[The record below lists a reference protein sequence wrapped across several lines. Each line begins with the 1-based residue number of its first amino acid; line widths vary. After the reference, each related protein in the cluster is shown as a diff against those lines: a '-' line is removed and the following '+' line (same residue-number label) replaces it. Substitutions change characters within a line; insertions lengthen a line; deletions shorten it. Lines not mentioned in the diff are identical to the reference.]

1 MEGAT
6 DIIYNTLR
14 ATGLTWDEG
23 PDIGGP
29 VGPYVQSQR
38 MGMFKQY
45 AEQLV
50 KAGKAYYCFC
60 TEERLNDLHEQQKA
74 NGEMSHY
81 DGHCRDLPQE
91 EINAKLAA
99 GVPYVIRQKIPAE
112 GVTGFDDVVYG
123 HIEVNNS
130 ELDDQILIKTDGM
143 PTYNFANVVDDHL
156 MGITHV
162 IRGSEYLSSTP
173 KYNLLY
179 QAFGWEV
186 PTYIHCP
193 PVMKDAQHKLSK
205 RNGDASY
212 QDLVAKGYL
221 PAAVLNYLLLLGW
234 APEGEQEIF
243 SLDEMIKIWDPARIS
258 KSPAIFDPL
267 KLRAINAAY
276 IRALPA
282 EEFRKLADPFIDQAV
297 HVQID
302 RDLLCA
308 NLQPRCEVLE
318 DIPPQLD
325 FFDAVLPID
334 AEMYRN
340 KKQKTTPESAKEALS
355 ALLPVLE
362 AQTDYD
368 TQKISASY
376 AASIR
381 NTSGTSV
388 TNKVASLQVQLE
400 QKQANA
406 ASLQE
411 KLTEAQE
418 DYQDALETYEAAKE
432 GYEGAGTDNT
442 VNFMTIQNG
451 YLSARSKYQQAKSA
465 LTQAEDALSENESA
479 ITDLQNQLAAAQ
491 AKQKIDKLDTEETY
505 QEAVITGQNAQT
517 TYNAAVEDLKE
528 TLQEAEETKEKREEQ
543 LQAFEDFVGSDGI
556 LYATEDGVI
565 TEVSYEAGDRL
576 TTTGALFSYATSD
589 DMRISVDVTQEDI
602 VDLQVGDAVDIT
614 FTAYPEDS
622 YTGSI
627 LSINTTAT
635 SDYSNTVS
643 YTVEISVEGELE
655 QLYGGMTADV
665 IFVTE
670 EKEDVLYVSRKAI
683 VEENGKTYV
692 YRKTALGGRE
702 LAEVETGI
710 TNGVDIEILSG
721 LEEGDTI
728 YLASKVS
735 SEAEVKS
742 TEETADSGSSSDT
755 AVGSD
760 MELQE
765 FDESLM
771 PEDMQMPSGG
781 AMPQGGPGGSG
792 SDSFGGGMPGGP
804 GGQ

>member
-1 MEGAT
+1 MKLKSPHF
-6 DIIYNTLR
+6 DKLKS
-14 ATGLTWDEG
+14 LTK
-23 PDIGGP
+23 
-29 VGPYVQSQR
+29 
-38 MGMFKQY
+38 KQKK
-45 AEQLV
+45 LIL
-50 KAGKAYYCFC
+50 AGIA
-60 TEERLNDLHEQQKA
+60 
-74 NGEMSHY
+74 
-81 DGHCRDLPQE
+81 
-91 EINAKLAA
+91 
-99 GVPYVIRQKIPAE
+99 
-112 GVTGFDDVVYG
+112 
-123 HIEVNNS
+123 
-130 ELDDQILIKTDGM
+130 
-143 PTYNFANVVDDHL
+143 
-156 MGITHV
+156 
-162 IRGSEYLSSTP
+162 
-173 KYNLLY
+173 
-179 QAFGWEV
+179 
-186 PTYIHCP
+186 
-193 PVMKDAQHKLSK
+193 
-205 RNGDASY
+205 
-212 QDLVAKGYL
+212 
-221 PAAVLNYLLLLGW
+221 LLLLILAACYTVFI
-234 APEGEQEIF
+234 APLLQKEQWIYKEETVERGTLKVGVTESGSLEYNTKSIDYDLTLDVSDDDEDDSDDDDDTVQKYLKIEEIYAASGQRVTEGEE
-243 SLDEMIKIWDPARIS
+243 L
-258 KSPAIFDPL
+258 L
-267 KLRAINAAY
+267 KFTEDSVEAV
-276 IRALPA
+276 RALLQNAVVEAQADYA
-282 EEFRKLADPFIDQAV
+282 E
-297 HVQID
+297 
-302 RDLLCA
+302 
-308 NLQPRCEVLE
+308 
-318 DIPPQLD
+318 
-325 FFDAVLPID
+325 
-334 AEMYRN
+334 AESTY
-340 KKQKTTPESAKEALS
+340 ELS
-355 ALLPVLE
+355 LLE

-400 QKQANA
+400 PKQANA

-589 DMRISVDVTQEDI
+589 DMRISVDVTQEDL

-781 AMPQGGPGGSG
+781 AMPQGGPGGGNSG
-792 SDSFGGGMPGGP
+792 SFGGGMPRGP

>member
-1 MEGAT
+1 MKLKSPHFEK
-6 DIIYNTLR
+6 LKS
-14 ATGLTWDEG
+14 LTK
-23 PDIGGP
+23 
-29 VGPYVQSQR
+29 
-38 MGMFKQY
+38 KQKK
-45 AEQLV
+45 LIL
-50 KAGKAYYCFC
+50 AGIA
-60 TEERLNDLHEQQKA
+60 
-74 NGEMSHY
+74 
-81 DGHCRDLPQE
+81 
-91 EINAKLAA
+91 
-99 GVPYVIRQKIPAE
+99 
-112 GVTGFDDVVYG
+112 
-123 HIEVNNS
+123 
-130 ELDDQILIKTDGM
+130 
-143 PTYNFANVVDDHL
+143 
-156 MGITHV
+156 
-162 IRGSEYLSSTP
+162 
-173 KYNLLY
+173 
-179 QAFGWEV
+179 
-186 PTYIHCP
+186 
-193 PVMKDAQHKLSK
+193 
-205 RNGDASY
+205 
-212 QDLVAKGYL
+212 
-221 PAAVLNYLLLLGW
+221 LLLLILAACYTVFI
-234 APEGEQEIF
+234 APLLQKEQWIYKEETVERGTLKVGVTESGSLEYNTKSIDYDLDLDVSDEDEDDSDDDDDTVQKYLKIEEIYAASGQRVTEGEE
-243 SLDEMIKIWDPARIS
+243 L
-258 KSPAIFDPL
+258 L
-267 KLRAINAAY
+267 KFTEDSVEAV
-276 IRALPA
+276 RALLQNAVVEAQADYA
-282 EEFRKLADPFIDQAV
+282 E
-297 HVQID
+297 
-302 RDLLCA
+302 
-308 NLQPRCEVLE
+308 
-318 DIPPQLD
+318 
-325 FFDAVLPID
+325 
-334 AEMYRN
+334 AESTY
-340 KKQKTTPESAKEALS
+340 ELS
-355 ALLPVLE
+355 LLE

-400 QKQANA
+400 QKQANT

-418 DYQDALETYEAAKE
+418 DYQDALEDYEAAKE

-643 YTVEISVEGELE
+643 YTVEISAEGALE
-655 QLYGGMTADV
+655 KLYGGMTADV

-670 EKEDVLYVSRKAI
+670 EKEDVIYVSRKAI

-692 YRKTALGGRE
+692 YRKTALGGKE

-742 TEETADSGSSSDT
+742 TQVDSGSSADT
-755 AVGSD
+755 TTGSD

-781 AMPQGGPGGSG
+781 AMPQGGPGGGKSG
-792 SDSFGGGMPGGP
+792 SFGGGMPGAP

>member
-1 MEGAT
+1 MKLKSPHF
-6 DIIYNTLR
+6 DKLKS
-14 ATGLTWDEG
+14 LTK
-23 PDIGGP
+23 
-29 VGPYVQSQR
+29 
-38 MGMFKQY
+38 KQKK
-45 AEQLV
+45 LIL
-50 KAGKAYYCFC
+50 AGIA
-60 TEERLNDLHEQQKA
+60 
-74 NGEMSHY
+74 
-81 DGHCRDLPQE
+81 
-91 EINAKLAA
+91 
-99 GVPYVIRQKIPAE
+99 
-112 GVTGFDDVVYG
+112 
-123 HIEVNNS
+123 
-130 ELDDQILIKTDGM
+130 
-143 PTYNFANVVDDHL
+143 
-156 MGITHV
+156 
-162 IRGSEYLSSTP
+162 
-173 KYNLLY
+173 
-179 QAFGWEV
+179 
-186 PTYIHCP
+186 
-193 PVMKDAQHKLSK
+193 
-205 RNGDASY
+205 
-212 QDLVAKGYL
+212 
-221 PAAVLNYLLLLGW
+221 LLLLILAACYTVFI
-234 APEGEQEIF
+234 APLLQKEQWIYKEETVERGTLKVGVTESGSLEYNTKSIDYDLDLDVSDDDEDDSDDDDDTVQKYLKIEEIYAASGQRVMEGEE
-243 SLDEMIKIWDPARIS
+243 L
-258 KSPAIFDPL
+258 L
-267 KLRAINAAY
+267 KFTEDSVEAV
-276 IRALPA
+276 RALLQNAVVEAQSDYA
-282 EEFRKLADPFIDQAV
+282 E
-297 HVQID
+297 
-302 RDLLCA
+302 
-308 NLQPRCEVLE
+308 
-318 DIPPQLD
+318 
-325 FFDAVLPID
+325 
-334 AEMYRN
+334 AESTY
-340 KKQKTTPESAKEALS
+340 ELS
-355 ALLPVLE
+355 LLE

-388 TNKVASLQVQLE
+388 ANNVASLQVQLE
-400 QKQANA
+400 QKQANT

-411 KLTEAQE
+411 KLTQAQE

-451 YLSARSKYQQAKSA
+451 YLSARTKYQQAKSA
-465 LTQAEDALSENESA
+465 LTQAETAVTDNENA
-479 ITDLQNQLAAAQ
+479 ITELTNQLAAAQ

-505 QEAVITGQNAQT
+505 QEAVITGQNAQP
-517 TYNAAVEDLKE
+517 TYNATVEDLKE

-614 FTAYPEDS
+614 FTAYPEDT

-742 TEETADSGSSSDT
+742 TEETADSGSGSDT

-760 MELQE
+760 TE
-765 FDESLM
+765 FEMS
-771 PEDMQMPSGG
+771 EDMQMPGG
-781 AMPQGGPGGSG
+781 GDMPQGGPGGGNSG
-792 SDSFGGGMPGGP
+792 SFGGGMPRGP

>member
-1 MEGAT
+1 MKLKRPHFEK
-6 DIIYNTLR
+6 LKS
-14 ATGLTWDEG
+14 LT
-23 PDIGGP
+23 
-29 VGPYVQSQR
+29 
-38 MGMFKQY
+38 
-45 AEQLV
+45 
-50 KAGKAYYCFC
+50 
-60 TEERLNDLHEQQKA
+60 
-74 NGEMSHY
+74 
-81 DGHCRDLPQE
+81 
-91 EINAKLAA
+91 
-99 GVPYVIRQKIPAE
+99 
-112 GVTGFDDVVYG
+112 
-123 HIEVNNS
+123 
-130 ELDDQILIKTDGM
+130 
-143 PTYNFANVVDDHL
+143 
-156 MGITHV
+156 
-162 IRGSEYLSSTP
+162 
-173 KYNLLY
+173 
-179 QAFGWEV
+179 
-186 PTYIHCP
+186 
-193 PVMKDAQHKLSK
+193 
-205 RNGDASY
+205 
-212 QDLVAKGYL
+212 
-221 PAAVLNYLLLLGW
+221 
-234 APEGEQEIF
+234 
-243 SLDEMIKIWDPARIS
+243 
-258 KSPAIFDPL
+258 
-267 KLRAINAAY
+267 
-276 IRALPA
+276 
-282 EEFRKLADPFIDQAV
+282 
-297 HVQID
+297 
-302 RDLLCA
+302 
-308 NLQPRCEVLE
+308 
-318 DIPPQLD
+318 
-325 FFDAVLPID
+325 
-334 AEMYRN
+334 
-340 KKQKTTPESAKEALS
+340 KKQKKLILAGIALFLLILAASYTVFIAPLLQKEQWIYKEETVERGTLKVGVTESGSLEYNTKSIDYDLTLDVSDDDEDDSDDDDDTVQKYLKIEEIYAASGQRVTEGEELLKFTEDSVEAVR
-355 ALLPVLE
+355 ALLQNAVVEAQADYAEAESTYELSLLE

-781 AMPQGGPGGSG
+781 AMPQGGPGGGNSG
-792 SDSFGGGMPGGP
+792 SFGGGMPRGP

>member
-1 MEGAT
+1 M
-6 DIIYNTLR
+6 
-14 ATGLTWDEG
+14 
-23 PDIGGP
+23 
-29 VGPYVQSQR
+29 
-38 MGMFKQY
+38 
-45 AEQLV
+45 
-50 KAGKAYYCFC
+50 
-60 TEERLNDLHEQQKA
+60 
-74 NGEMSHY
+74 
-81 DGHCRDLPQE
+81 
-91 EINAKLAA
+91 KL
-99 GVPYVIRQKIPAE
+99 
-112 GVTGFDDVVYG
+112 
-123 HIEVNNS
+123 
-130 ELDDQILIKTDGM
+130 
-143 PTYNFANVVDDHL
+143 
-156 MGITHV
+156 
-162 IRGSEYLSSTP
+162 
-173 KYNLLY
+173 
-179 QAFGWEV
+179 
-186 PTYIHCP
+186 
-193 PVMKDAQHKLSK
+193 
-205 RNGDASY
+205 
-212 QDLVAKGYL
+212 
-221 PAAVLNYLLLLGW
+221 
-234 APEGEQEIF
+234 
-243 SLDEMIKIWDPARIS
+243 
-258 KSPAIFDPL
+258 KSPHFDKL
-267 KLRAINAAY
+267 KSLT
-276 IRALPA
+276 
-282 EEFRKLADPFIDQAV
+282 
-297 HVQID
+297 
-302 RDLLCA
+302 
-308 NLQPRCEVLE
+308 
-318 DIPPQLD
+318 
-325 FFDAVLPID
+325 
-334 AEMYRN
+334 
-340 KKQKTTPESAKEALS
+340 KKQKKLILAGIALFLLILAASYTVFIAPLLQKEQWIYKEETVERGTLKVGVTESGSLEYNTKSIDYDLDLDDSDDDDDTVQKYLKIEEIYAASGQRVMEGEELLKFTEDSVEAVR
-355 ALLPVLE
+355 ALLQNAVVEAQADYAEAESTYELSLLE

-368 TQKISASY
+368 TQKISVSY

-388 TNKVASLQVQLE
+388 TNNVASLQVQLE
-400 QKQANA
+400 QKQANT
-406 ASLQE
+406 ASLLE
-411 KLTEAQE
+411 KLTQAQE

-643 YTVEISVEGELE
+643 YTVEISVEGALE
-655 QLYGGMTADV
+655 KLYGGMTADV

-670 EKEDVLYVSRKAI
+670 EKEDILYVSRKAI

-692 YRKTALGGRE
+692 YRKTALGGKE

-742 TEETADSGSSSDT
+742 TQEDSGSSADT
-755 AVGSD
+755 TTGSD

-781 AMPQGGPGGSG
+781 AMPQGGPGVVIPTASAAECRAVPEDNKSG
-792 SDSFGGGMPGGP
+792 GWNKC
-804 GGQ
+804 

>member
-1 MEGAT
+1 M
-6 DIIYNTLR
+6 
-14 ATGLTWDEG
+14 
-23 PDIGGP
+23 
-29 VGPYVQSQR
+29 
-38 MGMFKQY
+38 
-45 AEQLV
+45 
-50 KAGKAYYCFC
+50 
-60 TEERLNDLHEQQKA
+60 
-74 NGEMSHY
+74 
-81 DGHCRDLPQE
+81 
-91 EINAKLAA
+91 KL
-99 GVPYVIRQKIPAE
+99 
-112 GVTGFDDVVYG
+112 
-123 HIEVNNS
+123 
-130 ELDDQILIKTDGM
+130 
-143 PTYNFANVVDDHL
+143 
-156 MGITHV
+156 
-162 IRGSEYLSSTP
+162 
-173 KYNLLY
+173 
-179 QAFGWEV
+179 
-186 PTYIHCP
+186 
-193 PVMKDAQHKLSK
+193 
-205 RNGDASY
+205 
-212 QDLVAKGYL
+212 
-221 PAAVLNYLLLLGW
+221 
-234 APEGEQEIF
+234 
-243 SLDEMIKIWDPARIS
+243 
-258 KSPAIFDPL
+258 KSPHFDKL
-267 KLRAINAAY
+267 KSLT
-276 IRALPA
+276 
-282 EEFRKLADPFIDQAV
+282 
-297 HVQID
+297 
-302 RDLLCA
+302 
-308 NLQPRCEVLE
+308 
-318 DIPPQLD
+318 
-325 FFDAVLPID
+325 
-334 AEMYRN
+334 
-340 KKQKTTPESAKEALS
+340 KKQKKLILAGIALFLLILAASYTVFIAPLLQKEQWIYKEETVERGTLKVGVTESGSLEYNTKSIDYDLNLDVSDDDEDDSDDDDDTVQKYLKIEEIYAASGQRVTEGEELLKFTEDSVEAVR
-355 ALLPVLE
+355 ALLQNAVVEAQADYAEAESTYELSLLE

-643 YTVEISVEGELE
+643 YTVEISVEGALE
-655 QLYGGMTADV
+655 KLYGGMTADV

-670 EKEDVLYVSRKAI
+670 EKEDILYVSRKAI

-692 YRKTALGGRE
+692 YRKTAGNWQR
-702 LAEVETGI
+702 
-710 TNGVDIEILSG
+710 
-721 LEEGDTI
+721 
-728 YLASKVS
+728 
-735 SEAEVKS
+735 
-742 TEETADSGSSSDT
+742 
-755 AVGSD
+755 
-760 MELQE
+760 
-765 FDESLM
+765 
-771 PEDMQMPSGG
+771 
-781 AMPQGGPGGSG
+781 
-792 SDSFGGGMPGGP
+792 
-804 GGQ
+804 

>member
-1 MEGAT
+1 MKLKSPHF
-6 DIIYNTLR
+6 DKLKS
-14 ATGLTWDEG
+14 LTK
-23 PDIGGP
+23 
-29 VGPYVQSQR
+29 
-38 MGMFKQY
+38 KQKK
-45 AEQLV
+45 LIL
-50 KAGKAYYCFC
+50 AGIA
-60 TEERLNDLHEQQKA
+60 
-74 NGEMSHY
+74 
-81 DGHCRDLPQE
+81 
-91 EINAKLAA
+91 
-99 GVPYVIRQKIPAE
+99 
-112 GVTGFDDVVYG
+112 
-123 HIEVNNS
+123 
-130 ELDDQILIKTDGM
+130 
-143 PTYNFANVVDDHL
+143 
-156 MGITHV
+156 
-162 IRGSEYLSSTP
+162 
-173 KYNLLY
+173 
-179 QAFGWEV
+179 
-186 PTYIHCP
+186 
-193 PVMKDAQHKLSK
+193 
-205 RNGDASY
+205 
-212 QDLVAKGYL
+212 
-221 PAAVLNYLLLLGW
+221 LLLLILAACYTVFI
-234 APEGEQEIF
+234 APLLQKEQWIYKEETVERGTLKVGVTESGSLEYNTKSIDYDLTLDVSDDDEDDSDDDDDTVQKYLKIEEIYAASGQRVTEGEE
-243 SLDEMIKIWDPARIS
+243 L
-258 KSPAIFDPL
+258 L
-267 KLRAINAAY
+267 KFTEDSVEAV
-276 IRALPA
+276 RALLQNAVVEAQADYA
-282 EEFRKLADPFIDQAV
+282 E
-297 HVQID
+297 
-302 RDLLCA
+302 
-308 NLQPRCEVLE
+308 
-318 DIPPQLD
+318 
-325 FFDAVLPID
+325 
-334 AEMYRN
+334 AESTY
-340 KKQKTTPESAKEALS
+340 ELS
-355 ALLPVLE
+355 LLE

-655 QLYGGMTADV
+655 QLYGGMTEDV

-781 AMPQGGPGGSG
+781 AMPQGGPGGGNSG
-792 SDSFGGGMPGGP
+792 SFGGGMPRGP

>member
-1 MEGAT
+1 MCPVVMRCRREVRKMEKL
-6 DIIYNTLR
+6 NRPHFEKLKS
-14 ATGLTWDEG
+14 LT
-23 PDIGGP
+23 
-29 VGPYVQSQR
+29 
-38 MGMFKQY
+38 
-45 AEQLV
+45 
-50 KAGKAYYCFC
+50 
-60 TEERLNDLHEQQKA
+60 
-74 NGEMSHY
+74 
-81 DGHCRDLPQE
+81 
-91 EINAKLAA
+91 
-99 GVPYVIRQKIPAE
+99 
-112 GVTGFDDVVYG
+112 
-123 HIEVNNS
+123 
-130 ELDDQILIKTDGM
+130 
-143 PTYNFANVVDDHL
+143 
-156 MGITHV
+156 
-162 IRGSEYLSSTP
+162 
-173 KYNLLY
+173 
-179 QAFGWEV
+179 
-186 PTYIHCP
+186 
-193 PVMKDAQHKLSK
+193 
-205 RNGDASY
+205 
-212 QDLVAKGYL
+212 
-221 PAAVLNYLLLLGW
+221 
-234 APEGEQEIF
+234 
-243 SLDEMIKIWDPARIS
+243 
-258 KSPAIFDPL
+258 
-267 KLRAINAAY
+267 
-276 IRALPA
+276 
-282 EEFRKLADPFIDQAV
+282 
-297 HVQID
+297 
-302 RDLLCA
+302 
-308 NLQPRCEVLE
+308 
-318 DIPPQLD
+318 
-325 FFDAVLPID
+325 
-334 AEMYRN
+334 
-340 KKQKTTPESAKEALS
+340 KKQKKLILAGIGLLILILAACYTVFIAPLLQKEQWIYKEETVERGTLKVGVTESGSLEYNTKSIDYNLDLDVSDDEDDSDDDDETVQKYLKIEEIYAASGQRVTEGEELLKFTEDSVEAVR
-355 ALLPVLE
+355 ALLQNAVVEAQSDYAEAESTYELSLLE

-388 TNKVASLQVQLE
+388 TNNVASLQVQLE
-400 QKQANA
+400 QKQANT

-451 YLSARSKYQQAKSA
+451 YLSARTKYQQAKSA
-465 LTQAEDALSENESA
+465 LTQAENALSENESA
-479 ITDLQNQLAAAQ
+479 ITDLANQLAAAQ
-491 AKQKIDKLDTEETY
+491 AKQKIAKLDTEETY

-517 TYNAAVEDLKE
+517 TYNATVEDLKE
-528 TLQEAEETKEKREEQ
+528 TLQEVEETKEKREEQ

-576 TTTGALFSYATSD
+576 TTTGTLFSYATAD

-635 SDYSNTVS
+635 SEYSNTVS

-683 VEENGKTYV
+683 VEENGKSYV

-702 LAEVETGI
+702 LTEVETGI

-742 TEETADSGSSSDT
+742 TEEASDSGSNANT
-755 AVGSD
+755 TTGSD
-760 MELQE
+760 MEFE
-765 FDESLM
+765 M
-771 PEDMQMPSGG
+771 PEGMQMPSGG
-781 AMPQGGPGGSG
+781 DMPQGGPGGSD

>member
-1 MEGAT
+1 MKLKSPHF
-6 DIIYNTLR
+6 DKLKS
-14 ATGLTWDEG
+14 LTK
-23 PDIGGP
+23 
-29 VGPYVQSQR
+29 
-38 MGMFKQY
+38 KQKK
-45 AEQLV
+45 LIL
-50 KAGKAYYCFC
+50 AGIA
-60 TEERLNDLHEQQKA
+60 
-74 NGEMSHY
+74 
-81 DGHCRDLPQE
+81 
-91 EINAKLAA
+91 
-99 GVPYVIRQKIPAE
+99 
-112 GVTGFDDVVYG
+112 
-123 HIEVNNS
+123 
-130 ELDDQILIKTDGM
+130 
-143 PTYNFANVVDDHL
+143 
-156 MGITHV
+156 
-162 IRGSEYLSSTP
+162 
-173 KYNLLY
+173 
-179 QAFGWEV
+179 
-186 PTYIHCP
+186 
-193 PVMKDAQHKLSK
+193 
-205 RNGDASY
+205 
-212 QDLVAKGYL
+212 
-221 PAAVLNYLLLLGW
+221 LLLLILAACYTVFI
-234 APEGEQEIF
+234 APLLQKEQWIYKEETVERGTLKVGVTESGSLEYNTKSIDYDLTLDVSDDDEDDSDDDDDTVQKYLKIEEIYAASGQRVTEGEE
-243 SLDEMIKIWDPARIS
+243 L
-258 KSPAIFDPL
+258 L
-267 KLRAINAAY
+267 KFTEDSVEAV
-276 IRALPA
+276 RALLQNAVVEAQADYA
-282 EEFRKLADPFIDQAV
+282 E
-297 HVQID
+297 
-302 RDLLCA
+302 
-308 NLQPRCEVLE
+308 
-318 DIPPQLD
+318 
-325 FFDAVLPID
+325 
-334 AEMYRN
+334 AESTY
-340 KKQKTTPESAKEALS
+340 ELS
-355 ALLPVLE
+355 LLE

-792 SDSFGGGMPGGP
+792 SGSFGGGMPGGP

>member
-1 MEGAT
+1 MKLKRPHF
-6 DIIYNTLR
+6 DKLKS
-14 ATGLTWDEG
+14 LT
-23 PDIGGP
+23 
-29 VGPYVQSQR
+29 
-38 MGMFKQY
+38 
-45 AEQLV
+45 
-50 KAGKAYYCFC
+50 
-60 TEERLNDLHEQQKA
+60 
-74 NGEMSHY
+74 
-81 DGHCRDLPQE
+81 
-91 EINAKLAA
+91 
-99 GVPYVIRQKIPAE
+99 
-112 GVTGFDDVVYG
+112 
-123 HIEVNNS
+123 
-130 ELDDQILIKTDGM
+130 
-143 PTYNFANVVDDHL
+143 
-156 MGITHV
+156 
-162 IRGSEYLSSTP
+162 
-173 KYNLLY
+173 
-179 QAFGWEV
+179 
-186 PTYIHCP
+186 
-193 PVMKDAQHKLSK
+193 
-205 RNGDASY
+205 
-212 QDLVAKGYL
+212 
-221 PAAVLNYLLLLGW
+221 
-234 APEGEQEIF
+234 
-243 SLDEMIKIWDPARIS
+243 
-258 KSPAIFDPL
+258 
-267 KLRAINAAY
+267 
-276 IRALPA
+276 
-282 EEFRKLADPFIDQAV
+282 
-297 HVQID
+297 
-302 RDLLCA
+302 
-308 NLQPRCEVLE
+308 
-318 DIPPQLD
+318 
-325 FFDAVLPID
+325 
-334 AEMYRN
+334 
-340 KKQKTTPESAKEALS
+340 KKQKKLILAGIALFLLILAASYTVFIAPLLQKEQWIYKEETVERGTLKVGVTESGSLEYNTKSIDYNLDLDVSDDDEDDSEEDDDDTVQKYLKIEEIYAASGQRVTEGEELLKFTEDSVEAVR
-355 ALLPVLE
+355 ALLQNAVVEAQADYAEAESTYELSLLE

-400 QKQANA
+400 QKQANT

-411 KLTEAQE
+411 KLTETQE
-418 DYQDALETYEAAKE
+418 DYQDALEDYEAAKE

-451 YLSARSKYQQAKSA
+451 YLSARSKY
-465 LTQAEDALSENESA
+465 
-479 ITDLQNQLAAAQ
+479 QLAAAQ

-517 TYNAAVEDLKE
+517 TYNATVEDLKE

-556 LYATEDGVI
+556 IYATEDGVI

-576 TTTGALFSYATSD
+576 TTTGALSSYATSD

-602 VDLQVGDAVDIT
+602 VDLKVGDAVDIT

-622 YTGSI
+622 YTESI

-735 SEAEVKS
+735 SEEEVKS

-760 MELQE
+760 TE
-765 FDESLM
+765 FGMS
-771 PEDMQMPSGG
+771 EDMQMPGG
-781 AMPQGGPGGSG
+781 GDMPQGGPGGGNSG
-792 SDSFGGGMPGGP
+792 NFGGGMPGGP

>member
-1 MEGAT
+1 MKLKSPHF
-6 DIIYNTLR
+6 DKLKS
-14 ATGLTWDEG
+14 LTK
-23 PDIGGP
+23 
-29 VGPYVQSQR
+29 
-38 MGMFKQY
+38 KQKK
-45 AEQLV
+45 LIL
-50 KAGKAYYCFC
+50 AGIA
-60 TEERLNDLHEQQKA
+60 
-74 NGEMSHY
+74 
-81 DGHCRDLPQE
+81 
-91 EINAKLAA
+91 
-99 GVPYVIRQKIPAE
+99 
-112 GVTGFDDVVYG
+112 
-123 HIEVNNS
+123 
-130 ELDDQILIKTDGM
+130 
-143 PTYNFANVVDDHL
+143 
-156 MGITHV
+156 
-162 IRGSEYLSSTP
+162 
-173 KYNLLY
+173 
-179 QAFGWEV
+179 
-186 PTYIHCP
+186 
-193 PVMKDAQHKLSK
+193 
-205 RNGDASY
+205 
-212 QDLVAKGYL
+212 
-221 PAAVLNYLLLLGW
+221 LLLLILAACYTVFI
-234 APEGEQEIF
+234 APLLQKEQWIYKEETVERGTLKVGVTESGSLEYNTKSIDYDLTLDVSDDDEDDSDDDDDTVQKYLKIEEIYAASGQRVTEGEE
-243 SLDEMIKIWDPARIS
+243 L
-258 KSPAIFDPL
+258 L
-267 KLRAINAAY
+267 KFTEDSVEAV
-276 IRALPA
+276 RALLQNAVVEAQADYA
-282 EEFRKLADPFIDQAV
+282 E
-297 HVQID
+297 
-302 RDLLCA
+302 
-308 NLQPRCEVLE
+308 
-318 DIPPQLD
+318 
-325 FFDAVLPID
+325 
-334 AEMYRN
+334 AESTY
-340 KKQKTTPESAKEALS
+340 ELS
-355 ALLPVLE
+355 LLE

-781 AMPQGGPGGSG
+781 AMPQGGPVGSG

>member
-1 MEGAT
+1 MKLKSPHF
-6 DIIYNTLR
+6 DKLKS
-14 ATGLTWDEG
+14 LTK
-23 PDIGGP
+23 
-29 VGPYVQSQR
+29 
-38 MGMFKQY
+38 KQKK
-45 AEQLV
+45 LIL
-50 KAGKAYYCFC
+50 AGIA
-60 TEERLNDLHEQQKA
+60 
-74 NGEMSHY
+74 
-81 DGHCRDLPQE
+81 
-91 EINAKLAA
+91 
-99 GVPYVIRQKIPAE
+99 
-112 GVTGFDDVVYG
+112 
-123 HIEVNNS
+123 
-130 ELDDQILIKTDGM
+130 
-143 PTYNFANVVDDHL
+143 
-156 MGITHV
+156 
-162 IRGSEYLSSTP
+162 
-173 KYNLLY
+173 
-179 QAFGWEV
+179 
-186 PTYIHCP
+186 
-193 PVMKDAQHKLSK
+193 
-205 RNGDASY
+205 
-212 QDLVAKGYL
+212 
-221 PAAVLNYLLLLGW
+221 LLLLILAACYTVFI
-234 APEGEQEIF
+234 APLLQKEQWIYKEETVERGTLKVGVTESGSLEYNTKSIDYDLTLDVSDDDEDDSDDDDDTVQKYLKIEEIYAASGQRVTEGEE
-243 SLDEMIKIWDPARIS
+243 L
-258 KSPAIFDPL
+258 L
-267 KLRAINAAY
+267 KFTEDSVEAV
-276 IRALPA
+276 RALLQNAVVEAQADYA
-282 EEFRKLADPFIDQAV
+282 E
-297 HVQID
+297 
-302 RDLLCA
+302 
-308 NLQPRCEVLE
+308 
-318 DIPPQLD
+318 
-325 FFDAVLPID
+325 
-334 AEMYRN
+334 AESTY
-340 KKQKTTPESAKEALS
+340 ELS
-355 ALLPVLE
+355 LLE

-517 TYNAAVEDLKE
+517 TYNAAVEDLKK

-742 TEETADSGSSSDT
+742 TQEDSGSSADT
-755 AVGSD
+755 TTGSD

-781 AMPQGGPGGSG
+781 AMPQGGPGGSN

>member
-1 MEGAT
+1 MKLKSPLFEK
-6 DIIYNTLR
+6 LKS
-14 ATGLTWDEG
+14 LTK
-23 PDIGGP
+23 
-29 VGPYVQSQR
+29 
-38 MGMFKQY
+38 KQKK
-45 AEQLV
+45 LIL
-50 KAGKAYYCFC
+50 AGIA
-60 TEERLNDLHEQQKA
+60 
-74 NGEMSHY
+74 
-81 DGHCRDLPQE
+81 
-91 EINAKLAA
+91 
-99 GVPYVIRQKIPAE
+99 
-112 GVTGFDDVVYG
+112 
-123 HIEVNNS
+123 
-130 ELDDQILIKTDGM
+130 
-143 PTYNFANVVDDHL
+143 
-156 MGITHV
+156 
-162 IRGSEYLSSTP
+162 
-173 KYNLLY
+173 
-179 QAFGWEV
+179 
-186 PTYIHCP
+186 
-193 PVMKDAQHKLSK
+193 
-205 RNGDASY
+205 
-212 QDLVAKGYL
+212 
-221 PAAVLNYLLLLGW
+221 LLLLILAASYTVFI
-234 APEGEQEIF
+234 APLLQKEQWIYKEETVERGTLKVGVTESGSLEYNTKSIDYDLDLDVSEDDEDSDDDEDTVQKYLKIEEVYAASGQRVTEGQE
-243 SLDEMIKIWDPARIS
+243 L
-258 KSPAIFDPL
+258 L
-267 KLRAINAAY
+267 KFTEDSVEAV
-276 IRALPA
+276 RALLKNAVVEAQADYA
-282 EEFRKLADPFIDQAV
+282 E
-297 HVQID
+297 
-302 RDLLCA
+302 
-308 NLQPRCEVLE
+308 
-318 DIPPQLD
+318 
-325 FFDAVLPID
+325 
-334 AEMYRN
+334 AESTY
-340 KKQKTTPESAKEALS
+340 ELS
-355 ALLPVLE
+355 LLE

-388 TNKVASLQVQLE
+388 TNNVASLQVQLE
-400 QKQANA
+400 QKQANT

-418 DYQDALETYEAAKE
+418 DYQDALEDYEAAKE

-505 QEAVITGQNAQT
+505 QEAVITGQNAET

-643 YTVEISVEGELE
+643 YTVEISMEGELE

-742 TEETADSGSSSDT
+742 TQEDSGSSSDT

-760 MELQE
+760 TELQE

-771 PEDMQMPSGG
+771 SEKMQMPSGG
-781 AMPQGGPGGSG
+781 AMPQGGPGGGKSG
-792 SDSFGGGMPGGP
+792 SFGGGMPGAP

>member
-1 MEGAT
+1 MKKLKRPHF
-6 DIIYNTLR
+6 DKLKS
-14 ATGLTWDEG
+14 LTK
-23 PDIGGP
+23 
-29 VGPYVQSQR
+29 
-38 MGMFKQY
+38 KQKK
-45 AEQLV
+45 LIL
-50 KAGKAYYCFC
+50 AGTA
-60 TEERLNDLHEQQKA
+60 
-74 NGEMSHY
+74 
-81 DGHCRDLPQE
+81 
-91 EINAKLAA
+91 
-99 GVPYVIRQKIPAE
+99 
-112 GVTGFDDVVYG
+112 
-123 HIEVNNS
+123 
-130 ELDDQILIKTDGM
+130 
-143 PTYNFANVVDDHL
+143 
-156 MGITHV
+156 
-162 IRGSEYLSSTP
+162 
-173 KYNLLY
+173 
-179 QAFGWEV
+179 
-186 PTYIHCP
+186 
-193 PVMKDAQHKLSK
+193 
-205 RNGDASY
+205 
-212 QDLVAKGYL
+212 
-221 PAAVLNYLLLLGW
+221 LLLLILAACYTVFI
-234 APEGEQEIF
+234 APLLQKEQWIYKEETVERGTLKVGVTESGFLEYNTKSIDYELDLDVSDDDDDDSDDDDDTVQKYLKIEEIYAASGQRVTEGEK
-243 SLDEMIKIWDPARIS
+243 L
-258 KSPAIFDPL
+258 L
-267 KLRAINAAY
+267 KFTDDSVEAV
-276 IRALPA
+276 RALLQNAVVEAQADYA
-282 EEFRKLADPFIDQAV
+282 E
-297 HVQID
+297 
-302 RDLLCA
+302 
-308 NLQPRCEVLE
+308 
-318 DIPPQLD
+318 
-325 FFDAVLPID
+325 
-334 AEMYRN
+334 AESTY
-340 KKQKTTPESAKEALS
+340 ELS
-355 ALLPVLE
+355 LLE

-388 TNKVASLQVQLE
+388 TNNVASLQVQLE
-400 QKQANA
+400 QKQANT

-517 TYNAAVEDLKE
+517 TYNATVEDLKE

-565 TEVSYEAGDRL
+565 TGVSYEAGDRL
-576 TTTGALFSYATSD
+576 TTTGTLLSYATAD

-602 VDLQVGDAVDIT
+602 VDLKVGDAVDIT

-710 TNGVDIEILSG
+710 TNGVAIEILSG

-735 SEAEVKS
+735 SEEEVKS

-760 MELQE
+760 TE
-765 FDESLM
+765 FGMS
-771 PEDMQMPSGG
+771 EDMQMPGG
-781 AMPQGGPGGSG
+781 GDMPQGGPVGGNFG
-792 SDSFGGGMPGGP
+792 SFGGGMPGGP

>member
-1 MEGAT
+1 M
-6 DIIYNTLR
+6 
-14 ATGLTWDEG
+14 
-23 PDIGGP
+23 
-29 VGPYVQSQR
+29 
-38 MGMFKQY
+38 
-45 AEQLV
+45 
-50 KAGKAYYCFC
+50 
-60 TEERLNDLHEQQKA
+60 
-74 NGEMSHY
+74 
-81 DGHCRDLPQE
+81 
-91 EINAKLAA
+91 KL
-99 GVPYVIRQKIPAE
+99 
-112 GVTGFDDVVYG
+112 
-123 HIEVNNS
+123 
-130 ELDDQILIKTDGM
+130 
-143 PTYNFANVVDDHL
+143 
-156 MGITHV
+156 
-162 IRGSEYLSSTP
+162 
-173 KYNLLY
+173 
-179 QAFGWEV
+179 
-186 PTYIHCP
+186 
-193 PVMKDAQHKLSK
+193 
-205 RNGDASY
+205 
-212 QDLVAKGYL
+212 
-221 PAAVLNYLLLLGW
+221 
-234 APEGEQEIF
+234 
-243 SLDEMIKIWDPARIS
+243 
-258 KSPAIFDPL
+258 KSPHFDKL
-267 KLRAINAAY
+267 KSLT
-276 IRALPA
+276 
-282 EEFRKLADPFIDQAV
+282 
-297 HVQID
+297 
-302 RDLLCA
+302 
-308 NLQPRCEVLE
+308 
-318 DIPPQLD
+318 
-325 FFDAVLPID
+325 
-334 AEMYRN
+334 
-340 KKQKTTPESAKEALS
+340 KKQKKLILAGIALFLLILAASYTVFIAPLLQKEQWIYKEETVERGTLKVGVTESGSLEYNTKSIDYNLDLDVSDDDEDDSDDDDDTVQKYLKIEEIYAASGQRVTEGEELLKFTEDSVEAVR
-355 ALLPVLE
+355 ALLQNAVVEAQADYAEAESTYELSLLE

-400 QKQANA
+400 QKQANT

-411 KLTEAQE
+411 KLTETQE
-418 DYQDALETYEAAKE
+418 DYQDALEDYEAAKE

-479 ITDLQNQLAAAQ
+479 ISDLQNQLAAAQ

-643 YTVEISVEGELE
+643 YTVEISVEGALE
-655 QLYGGMTADV
+655 KLYGGMTADV

-670 EKEDVLYVSRKAI
+670 EKEDILYVSRKAI

-742 TEETADSGSSSDT
+742 TEETADSGSSADT
-755 AVGSD
+755 TTGSD

-781 AMPQGGPGGSG
+781 AMPQGGPGGSN

>member
-1 MEGAT
+1 MKLKRPHFEK
-6 DIIYNTLR
+6 LKS
-14 ATGLTWDEG
+14 LT
-23 PDIGGP
+23 
-29 VGPYVQSQR
+29 
-38 MGMFKQY
+38 
-45 AEQLV
+45 
-50 KAGKAYYCFC
+50 
-60 TEERLNDLHEQQKA
+60 
-74 NGEMSHY
+74 
-81 DGHCRDLPQE
+81 
-91 EINAKLAA
+91 
-99 GVPYVIRQKIPAE
+99 
-112 GVTGFDDVVYG
+112 
-123 HIEVNNS
+123 
-130 ELDDQILIKTDGM
+130 
-143 PTYNFANVVDDHL
+143 
-156 MGITHV
+156 
-162 IRGSEYLSSTP
+162 
-173 KYNLLY
+173 
-179 QAFGWEV
+179 
-186 PTYIHCP
+186 
-193 PVMKDAQHKLSK
+193 
-205 RNGDASY
+205 
-212 QDLVAKGYL
+212 
-221 PAAVLNYLLLLGW
+221 
-234 APEGEQEIF
+234 
-243 SLDEMIKIWDPARIS
+243 
-258 KSPAIFDPL
+258 
-267 KLRAINAAY
+267 
-276 IRALPA
+276 
-282 EEFRKLADPFIDQAV
+282 
-297 HVQID
+297 
-302 RDLLCA
+302 
-308 NLQPRCEVLE
+308 
-318 DIPPQLD
+318 
-325 FFDAVLPID
+325 
-334 AEMYRN
+334 
-340 KKQKTTPESAKEALS
+340 KKQKKLILAGIALFLLILAACYTVFIAPLLQKEQWIYKEETVERGTLKVGVTESGSLEYNTKSIDYDLTLDVSDDDEDDSDDDDDTVQKYLKIEEIYAASGQRVTEGEELLKFTEDSVEAVR
-355 ALLPVLE
+355 ALLQNAVVEAQADYAEAESTYELSLLE

-388 TNKVASLQVQLE
+388 TNNVASLQVQLE
-400 QKQANA
+400 QKQANT

-411 KLTEAQE
+411 KLTQAQE

-451 YLSARSKYQQAKSA
+451 YLSARTKYQQAKAA
-465 LTQAEDALSENESA
+465 LTQAETAVTDNESA
-479 ITDLQNQLAAAQ
+479 ITDLENQLAAAR
-491 AKQKIDKLDTEETY
+491 AKQTIDKLDTEETY

-517 TYNAAVEDLKE
+517 TYNAIVEDLKE

-622 YTGSI
+622 YTGNI

-643 YTVEISVEGELE
+643 YTVEISVEGALE
-655 QLYGGMTADV
+655 KLYGGMTADV

-670 EKEDVLYVSRKAI
+670 EKEDILYVSRKAI

-692 YRKTALGGRE
+692 YQKTALGGKE

-742 TEETADSGSSSDT
+742 TQEDSGSSADT
-755 AVGSD
+755 TTGSD

-781 AMPQGGPGGSG
+781 AMPQGGPGGGNSG
-792 SDSFGGGMPGGP
+792 SFGGGMPRGP

>member
-1 MEGAT
+1 MKLKSPHF
-6 DIIYNTLR
+6 DKLKS
-14 ATGLTWDEG
+14 LTK
-23 PDIGGP
+23 
-29 VGPYVQSQR
+29 
-38 MGMFKQY
+38 KQKK
-45 AEQLV
+45 LIL
-50 KAGKAYYCFC
+50 AGIA
-60 TEERLNDLHEQQKA
+60 
-74 NGEMSHY
+74 
-81 DGHCRDLPQE
+81 
-91 EINAKLAA
+91 
-99 GVPYVIRQKIPAE
+99 
-112 GVTGFDDVVYG
+112 
-123 HIEVNNS
+123 
-130 ELDDQILIKTDGM
+130 
-143 PTYNFANVVDDHL
+143 
-156 MGITHV
+156 
-162 IRGSEYLSSTP
+162 
-173 KYNLLY
+173 
-179 QAFGWEV
+179 
-186 PTYIHCP
+186 
-193 PVMKDAQHKLSK
+193 
-205 RNGDASY
+205 
-212 QDLVAKGYL
+212 
-221 PAAVLNYLLLLGW
+221 LLLLILAACYTVFI
-234 APEGEQEIF
+234 APLLQKEQWIYKEETVERGTLKVGVTESGSLEYNTKSIDYDLTLDVSDDDEDDSDDDDDTVQKYLKIEEIYAASGQRVTEGEE
-243 SLDEMIKIWDPARIS
+243 L
-258 KSPAIFDPL
+258 L
-267 KLRAINAAY
+267 KFTEDSVEAV
-276 IRALPA
+276 RALLQNAVVEAQADYA
-282 EEFRKLADPFIDQAV
+282 E
-297 HVQID
+297 
-302 RDLLCA
+302 
-308 NLQPRCEVLE
+308 
-318 DIPPQLD
+318 
-325 FFDAVLPID
+325 
-334 AEMYRN
+334 AESTY
-340 KKQKTTPESAKEALS
+340 ELS
-355 ALLPVLE
+355 LLE

-400 QKQANA
+400 QKQANT

-411 KLTEAQE
+411 KLTETQE
-418 DYQDALETYEAAKE
+418 DYQDALEDYEAAKE

-517 TYNAAVEDLKE
+517 TYNATVEDLKE

-556 LYATEDGVI
+556 IYATEDGVI

-576 TTTGALFSYATSD
+576 TTTGALSSYATSD

-602 VDLQVGDAVDIT
+602 VDLKVGDAVDIT
-614 FTAYPEDS
+614 FTTYPEDF

-771 PEDMQMPSGG
+771 PEDIQMPSGG
-781 AMPQGGPGGSG
+781 AMPQGGPGGGDSG
-792 SDSFGGGMPGGP
+792 SFGGGMPGGP

>member
-1 MEGAT
+1 MKLKRPHFEK
-6 DIIYNTLR
+6 LKS
-14 ATGLTWDEG
+14 LTK
-23 PDIGGP
+23 
-29 VGPYVQSQR
+29 
-38 MGMFKQY
+38 KQKK
-45 AEQLV
+45 LIL
-50 KAGKAYYCFC
+50 AGIA
-60 TEERLNDLHEQQKA
+60 
-74 NGEMSHY
+74 
-81 DGHCRDLPQE
+81 
-91 EINAKLAA
+91 
-99 GVPYVIRQKIPAE
+99 
-112 GVTGFDDVVYG
+112 
-123 HIEVNNS
+123 
-130 ELDDQILIKTDGM
+130 
-143 PTYNFANVVDDHL
+143 
-156 MGITHV
+156 
-162 IRGSEYLSSTP
+162 
-173 KYNLLY
+173 
-179 QAFGWEV
+179 
-186 PTYIHCP
+186 
-193 PVMKDAQHKLSK
+193 
-205 RNGDASY
+205 
-212 QDLVAKGYL
+212 
-221 PAAVLNYLLLLGW
+221 LLLLILAACYTVFI
-234 APEGEQEIF
+234 APLLQKEQWIYKEETVERGTLKVGVTESGSLEYNTKSVDYDLDLDVSDDDDDSEDGDDDDDTVQKYLKIEEIYAASGQRVTKGEE
-243 SLDEMIKIWDPARIS
+243 L
-258 KSPAIFDPL
+258 L
-267 KLRAINAAY
+267 KFTEDSVEAV
-276 IRALPA
+276 RALLQNAVVEAQADYA
-282 EEFRKLADPFIDQAV
+282 E
-297 HVQID
+297 
-302 RDLLCA
+302 
-308 NLQPRCEVLE
+308 
-318 DIPPQLD
+318 
-325 FFDAVLPID
+325 
-334 AEMYRN
+334 AESTY
-340 KKQKTTPESAKEALS
+340 ELS
-355 ALLPVLE
+355 LLE

-388 TNKVASLQVQLE
+388 TNNVASLQVQLE
-400 QKQANA
+400 QKQANT

-432 GYEGAGTDNT
+432 DYEKAGMDNT
-442 VNFMTIQNG
+442 VNYMVFQSG
-451 YLSARSKYQQAKSA
+451 YLSARSQYQQAKSA
-465 LTQAEDALSENESA
+465 LTQAETAVADNENA

-491 AKQKIDKLDTEETY
+491 AKQNIDKLDAEEAY

-517 TYNAAVEDLKE
+517 TYNATVEDLKE

-565 TEVSYEAGDRL
+565 TEVSQEAGDRL
-576 TTTGALFSYATSD
+576 TTTGTLFSYATAE
-589 DMRISVDVTQEDI
+589 DMQISVDVTQEDI

-692 YRKTALGGRE
+692 YRKTALGGKE
-702 LAEVETGI
+702 LSEVETGI

-742 TEETADSGSSSDT
+742 TEEASDSGSSTDT
-755 AVGSD
+755 TTGGD
-760 MELQE
+760 MEFQI
-765 FDESLM
+765 S
-771 PEDMQMPSGG
+771 EDMQMPSGG
-781 AMPQGGPGGSG
+781 EMPQGGPGGGNSG
-792 SDSFGGGMPGGP
+792 SFGGGMPGGP

>member
-1 MEGAT
+1 MKLKSPHFEK
-6 DIIYNTLR
+6 LKS
-14 ATGLTWDEG
+14 LTK
-23 PDIGGP
+23 
-29 VGPYVQSQR
+29 
-38 MGMFKQY
+38 KQKK
-45 AEQLV
+45 LIL
-50 KAGKAYYCFC
+50 AGIA
-60 TEERLNDLHEQQKA
+60 
-74 NGEMSHY
+74 
-81 DGHCRDLPQE
+81 
-91 EINAKLAA
+91 
-99 GVPYVIRQKIPAE
+99 
-112 GVTGFDDVVYG
+112 
-123 HIEVNNS
+123 
-130 ELDDQILIKTDGM
+130 
-143 PTYNFANVVDDHL
+143 
-156 MGITHV
+156 
-162 IRGSEYLSSTP
+162 
-173 KYNLLY
+173 
-179 QAFGWEV
+179 
-186 PTYIHCP
+186 
-193 PVMKDAQHKLSK
+193 
-205 RNGDASY
+205 
-212 QDLVAKGYL
+212 
-221 PAAVLNYLLLLGW
+221 LLLLLLAACYTVFI
-234 APEGEQEIF
+234 APLLQKEQWIYKEETVERGTLKVGVTESGSLEYNTKSVDYDLDLDVSDDDEDDSEEDDDDTVQKYLKIEEIYAASGQRVTEGEE
-243 SLDEMIKIWDPARIS
+243 L
-258 KSPAIFDPL
+258 L
-267 KLRAINAAY
+267 KFTEDSVEAV
-276 IRALPA
+276 RALLQNAVVEAQADYA
-282 EEFRKLADPFIDQAV
+282 E
-297 HVQID
+297 
-302 RDLLCA
+302 
-308 NLQPRCEVLE
+308 
-318 DIPPQLD
+318 
-325 FFDAVLPID
+325 
-334 AEMYRN
+334 AESTY
-340 KKQKTTPESAKEALS
+340 ELS
-355 ALLPVLE
+355 LLE

-376 AASIR
+376 ASSIR
-381 NTSGTSV
+381 NTSASSV
-388 TNKVASLQVQLE
+388 ANNVTSLQVQLE
-400 QKQANA
+400 QKQANT

-411 KLTEAQE
+411 KLTETQE
-418 DYQDALETYEAAKE
+418 DYQDALEDYEAAKE

-556 LYATEDGVI
+556 IYATEDGVI

-576 TTTGALFSYATSD
+576 TTTGALSSYATSD

-602 VDLQVGDAVDIT
+602 VDLKVGDAVDIT

-643 YTVEISVEGELE
+643 YTVEISVD
-655 QLYGGMTADV
+655 GGMTADV

-735 SEAEVKS
+735 SEEEVKS

-760 MELQE
+760 TE
-765 FDESLM
+765 FGMS
-771 PEDMQMPSGG
+771 EDMQMPGG
-781 AMPQGGPGGSG
+781 GDMPQGGPGGGNSG
-792 SDSFGGGMPGGP
+792 NFGGGMPGGP

>member
-1 MEGAT
+1 MKLKSPHF
-6 DIIYNTLR
+6 DKLKS
-14 ATGLTWDEG
+14 LTK
-23 PDIGGP
+23 
-29 VGPYVQSQR
+29 
-38 MGMFKQY
+38 KQKK
-45 AEQLV
+45 LIL
-50 KAGKAYYCFC
+50 AGIA
-60 TEERLNDLHEQQKA
+60 
-74 NGEMSHY
+74 
-81 DGHCRDLPQE
+81 
-91 EINAKLAA
+91 
-99 GVPYVIRQKIPAE
+99 
-112 GVTGFDDVVYG
+112 
-123 HIEVNNS
+123 
-130 ELDDQILIKTDGM
+130 
-143 PTYNFANVVDDHL
+143 
-156 MGITHV
+156 
-162 IRGSEYLSSTP
+162 
-173 KYNLLY
+173 
-179 QAFGWEV
+179 
-186 PTYIHCP
+186 
-193 PVMKDAQHKLSK
+193 
-205 RNGDASY
+205 
-212 QDLVAKGYL
+212 
-221 PAAVLNYLLLLGW
+221 LLLLILAACYTVFI
-234 APEGEQEIF
+234 APLLQKEQWIYKEETVERGTLKVGVTESGSLEYNTKSIDYDLTLDVSDDDEDDSDDDDDTVQKYLKIEEIYAASGQRVTEGEE
-243 SLDEMIKIWDPARIS
+243 L
-258 KSPAIFDPL
+258 L
-267 KLRAINAAY
+267 KFTEDSVEAV
-276 IRALPA
+276 RALLQNAVVEAQADYA
-282 EEFRKLADPFIDQAV
+282 E
-297 HVQID
+297 
-302 RDLLCA
+302 
-308 NLQPRCEVLE
+308 
-318 DIPPQLD
+318 
-325 FFDAVLPID
+325 
-334 AEMYRN
+334 AESTYEL
-340 KKQKTTPESAKEALS
+340 TL
-355 ALLPVLE
+355 LE

-781 AMPQGGPGGSG
+781 AMPQGGPGGGNSG
-792 SDSFGGGMPGGP
+792 SFGGGMPRGP

>member
-1 MEGAT
+1 MKLKSPHF
-6 DIIYNTLR
+6 DKLKS
-14 ATGLTWDEG
+14 LTK
-23 PDIGGP
+23 
-29 VGPYVQSQR
+29 
-38 MGMFKQY
+38 KQKK
-45 AEQLV
+45 LIL
-50 KAGKAYYCFC
+50 AGIA
-60 TEERLNDLHEQQKA
+60 
-74 NGEMSHY
+74 
-81 DGHCRDLPQE
+81 
-91 EINAKLAA
+91 
-99 GVPYVIRQKIPAE
+99 
-112 GVTGFDDVVYG
+112 
-123 HIEVNNS
+123 
-130 ELDDQILIKTDGM
+130 
-143 PTYNFANVVDDHL
+143 
-156 MGITHV
+156 
-162 IRGSEYLSSTP
+162 
-173 KYNLLY
+173 
-179 QAFGWEV
+179 
-186 PTYIHCP
+186 
-193 PVMKDAQHKLSK
+193 
-205 RNGDASY
+205 
-212 QDLVAKGYL
+212 
-221 PAAVLNYLLLLGW
+221 LLLLILAACYTVFI
-234 APEGEQEIF
+234 APLLQKEQWIYKEETVERGTLKVGVTESGSLEYNTKSIDYDLTLDVSDDDEDDSDDDDDTVQKYLKIEEIYAASGQRVTEGEE
-243 SLDEMIKIWDPARIS
+243 L
-258 KSPAIFDPL
+258 L
-267 KLRAINAAY
+267 KFTEDSVEAV
-276 IRALPA
+276 RALLQNAVVEAQADYA
-282 EEFRKLADPFIDQAV
+282 E
-297 HVQID
+297 
-302 RDLLCA
+302 
-308 NLQPRCEVLE
+308 
-318 DIPPQLD
+318 
-325 FFDAVLPID
+325 
-334 AEMYRN
+334 AESTY
-340 KKQKTTPESAKEALS
+340 ELS
-355 ALLPVLE
+355 LLE

-400 QKQANA
+400 QKQANT

-418 DYQDALETYEAAKE
+418 DYQDALEDYEAAKE

-442 VNFMTIQNG
+442 VNFMTTQNG

-643 YTVEISVEGELE
+643 YTVEISAEGALE
-655 QLYGGMTADV
+655 KLYGGMTADV

-670 EKEDVLYVSRKAI
+670 EKEDVIYVSRKAI

-742 TEETADSGSSSDT
+742 TQEDSGSSADT
-755 AVGSD
+755 TTGSD

-771 PEDMQMPSGG
+771 PEDIQMPSGG
-781 AMPQGGPGGSG
+781 AMPQGGPGGSN

>member
-1 MEGAT
+1 MKLKSPHF
-6 DIIYNTLR
+6 DKLKS
-14 ATGLTWDEG
+14 LTK
-23 PDIGGP
+23 
-29 VGPYVQSQR
+29 
-38 MGMFKQY
+38 KQKK
-45 AEQLV
+45 LIL
-50 KAGKAYYCFC
+50 AGIA
-60 TEERLNDLHEQQKA
+60 
-74 NGEMSHY
+74 
-81 DGHCRDLPQE
+81 
-91 EINAKLAA
+91 
-99 GVPYVIRQKIPAE
+99 
-112 GVTGFDDVVYG
+112 
-123 HIEVNNS
+123 
-130 ELDDQILIKTDGM
+130 
-143 PTYNFANVVDDHL
+143 
-156 MGITHV
+156 
-162 IRGSEYLSSTP
+162 
-173 KYNLLY
+173 
-179 QAFGWEV
+179 
-186 PTYIHCP
+186 
-193 PVMKDAQHKLSK
+193 
-205 RNGDASY
+205 
-212 QDLVAKGYL
+212 
-221 PAAVLNYLLLLGW
+221 LLLLILAACYTVFI
-234 APEGEQEIF
+234 APLLQKEQWIYKEETVERGTLKVGVTESGSLEYNTKSIDYDLTLDVSDDDEDDSDDDDDTVQKYLKIEEIYAASGQRVTEGEE
-243 SLDEMIKIWDPARIS
+243 L
-258 KSPAIFDPL
+258 L
-267 KLRAINAAY
+267 KFTEDSVEAV
-276 IRALPA
+276 RALLQNAVVEAQADYA
-282 EEFRKLADPFIDQAV
+282 E
-297 HVQID
+297 
-302 RDLLCA
+302 
-308 NLQPRCEVLE
+308 
-318 DIPPQLD
+318 
-325 FFDAVLPID
+325 
-334 AEMYRN
+334 AESTY
-340 KKQKTTPESAKEALS
+340 ELS
-355 ALLPVLE
+355 LLE

-781 AMPQGGPGGSG
+781 AMPQGGPGGGNSG
-792 SDSFGGGMPGGP
+792 NFGGGMPGGP

>member
-1 MEGAT
+1 MKLKSPHF
-6 DIIYNTLR
+6 DKLKS
-14 ATGLTWDEG
+14 LTK
-23 PDIGGP
+23 
-29 VGPYVQSQR
+29 
-38 MGMFKQY
+38 KQKK
-45 AEQLV
+45 LIL
-50 KAGKAYYCFC
+50 AGIA
-60 TEERLNDLHEQQKA
+60 
-74 NGEMSHY
+74 
-81 DGHCRDLPQE
+81 
-91 EINAKLAA
+91 
-99 GVPYVIRQKIPAE
+99 
-112 GVTGFDDVVYG
+112 
-123 HIEVNNS
+123 
-130 ELDDQILIKTDGM
+130 
-143 PTYNFANVVDDHL
+143 
-156 MGITHV
+156 
-162 IRGSEYLSSTP
+162 
-173 KYNLLY
+173 
-179 QAFGWEV
+179 
-186 PTYIHCP
+186 
-193 PVMKDAQHKLSK
+193 
-205 RNGDASY
+205 
-212 QDLVAKGYL
+212 
-221 PAAVLNYLLLLGW
+221 LLLLILAACYTVFI
-234 APEGEQEIF
+234 APLLQKEQWIYKEETVERGTLKVGVTESGSLEYNTKSIDYDLNLDVSDDDEDDSEEDDDDTVQKYLKIEEIYAASGQRVTEGEE
-243 SLDEMIKIWDPARIS
+243 L
-258 KSPAIFDPL
+258 L
-267 KLRAINAAY
+267 KFTEDSVEAV
-276 IRALPA
+276 RALLQNAVVEAQADYA
-282 EEFRKLADPFIDQAV
+282 E
-297 HVQID
+297 
-302 RDLLCA
+302 
-308 NLQPRCEVLE
+308 
-318 DIPPQLD
+318 
-325 FFDAVLPID
+325 
-334 AEMYRN
+334 AESTY
-340 KKQKTTPESAKEALS
+340 ELS
-355 ALLPVLE
+355 LLE

-400 QKQANA
+400 QKQANT

-418 DYQDALETYEAAKE
+418 DYQDALEDYEAAKATEDKQAAKE

-760 MELQE
+760 ME
-765 FDESLM
+765 FGMS
-771 PEDMQMPSGG
+771 EDMQMPGG
-781 AMPQGGPGGSG
+781 GDMPQGGPGGSG
-792 SDSFGGGMPGGP
+792 SGSFGGGMPGGP

>member
-1 MEGAT
+1 MKLKSPHF
-6 DIIYNTLR
+6 DKLKS
-14 ATGLTWDEG
+14 LTK
-23 PDIGGP
+23 
-29 VGPYVQSQR
+29 
-38 MGMFKQY
+38 KQKK
-45 AEQLV
+45 LIL
-50 KAGKAYYCFC
+50 AGIA
-60 TEERLNDLHEQQKA
+60 
-74 NGEMSHY
+74 
-81 DGHCRDLPQE
+81 
-91 EINAKLAA
+91 
-99 GVPYVIRQKIPAE
+99 
-112 GVTGFDDVVYG
+112 
-123 HIEVNNS
+123 
-130 ELDDQILIKTDGM
+130 
-143 PTYNFANVVDDHL
+143 
-156 MGITHV
+156 
-162 IRGSEYLSSTP
+162 
-173 KYNLLY
+173 
-179 QAFGWEV
+179 
-186 PTYIHCP
+186 
-193 PVMKDAQHKLSK
+193 
-205 RNGDASY
+205 
-212 QDLVAKGYL
+212 
-221 PAAVLNYLLLLGW
+221 LLLLILAACYTVFI
-234 APEGEQEIF
+234 APLLQKEQWIYKEETVERGTLKVGVTESGSLEYNTKSIDYDLTLDVSDDDEDDSDDDDDTVQKYLKIEEIYAASGQRVTEGEE
-243 SLDEMIKIWDPARIS
+243 L
-258 KSPAIFDPL
+258 L
-267 KLRAINAAY
+267 KFTEDSVEAV
-276 IRALPA
+276 RALLQNAVVEAQADYA
-282 EEFRKLADPFIDQAV
+282 E
-297 HVQID
+297 
-302 RDLLCA
+302 
-308 NLQPRCEVLE
+308 
-318 DIPPQLD
+318 
-325 FFDAVLPID
+325 
-334 AEMYRN
+334 AESTY
-340 KKQKTTPESAKEALS
+340 ELS
-355 ALLPVLE
+355 LLE

-400 QKQANA
+400 QKQANT

-411 KLTEAQE
+411 KLTETQE
-418 DYQDALETYEAAKE
+418 DYQDALEDYEAAKE

-479 ITDLQNQLAAAQ
+479 ITDLQNQLVAAQ

-517 TYNAAVEDLKE
+517 TYNATVEDLKE

-556 LYATEDGVI
+556 IYATEDGVI

-602 VDLQVGDAVDIT
+602 VDLKVGDAVDIT

-781 AMPQGGPGGSG
+781 AMPQGGPGGGNSG
-792 SDSFGGGMPGGP
+792 SFGGGMPRGP

>member
-1 MEGAT
+1 MKLKSPHFEK
-6 DIIYNTLR
+6 LKS
-14 ATGLTWDEG
+14 LTK
-23 PDIGGP
+23 
-29 VGPYVQSQR
+29 
-38 MGMFKQY
+38 KQKK
-45 AEQLV
+45 LIL
-50 KAGKAYYCFC
+50 AGIA
-60 TEERLNDLHEQQKA
+60 
-74 NGEMSHY
+74 
-81 DGHCRDLPQE
+81 
-91 EINAKLAA
+91 
-99 GVPYVIRQKIPAE
+99 
-112 GVTGFDDVVYG
+112 
-123 HIEVNNS
+123 
-130 ELDDQILIKTDGM
+130 
-143 PTYNFANVVDDHL
+143 
-156 MGITHV
+156 
-162 IRGSEYLSSTP
+162 
-173 KYNLLY
+173 
-179 QAFGWEV
+179 
-186 PTYIHCP
+186 
-193 PVMKDAQHKLSK
+193 
-205 RNGDASY
+205 
-212 QDLVAKGYL
+212 
-221 PAAVLNYLLLLGW
+221 LLLLLLAASYTVFI
-234 APEGEQEIF
+234 APLLQKEQWIYKEETVELGTLKVGVTESGSLEYQTKTIDYDLDLDVSEDDEDSDSDSDDDEETTQKYLKIEEVYAASGQRVTEGQE
-243 SLDEMIKIWDPARIS
+243 L
-258 KSPAIFDPL
+258 L
-267 KLRAINAAY
+267 KFTEDSVEAV
-276 IRALPA
+276 RALLKNAVVEAQADYA
-282 EEFRKLADPFIDQAV
+282 E
-297 HVQID
+297 
-302 RDLLCA
+302 
-308 NLQPRCEVLE
+308 
-318 DIPPQLD
+318 
-325 FFDAVLPID
+325 
-334 AEMYRN
+334 AESTY
-340 KKQKTTPESAKEALS
+340 ELS
-355 ALLPVLE
+355 LLE

-400 QKQANA
+400 QKQANT

-411 KLTEAQE
+411 KLTETQE
-418 DYQDALETYEAAKE
+418 DYQDALEDYEAAKE

-742 TEETADSGSSSDT
+742 TEETADSGSSADT
-755 AVGSD
+755 TTGSD

-781 AMPQGGPGGSG
+781 AMPQGGPGGGDSG
-792 SDSFGGGMPGGP
+792 SFGGGMPGGP

>member
-1 MEGAT
+1 MKLKRPHF
-6 DIIYNTLR
+6 DKLKS
-14 ATGLTWDEG
+14 LT
-23 PDIGGP
+23 
-29 VGPYVQSQR
+29 
-38 MGMFKQY
+38 
-45 AEQLV
+45 
-50 KAGKAYYCFC
+50 
-60 TEERLNDLHEQQKA
+60 
-74 NGEMSHY
+74 
-81 DGHCRDLPQE
+81 
-91 EINAKLAA
+91 
-99 GVPYVIRQKIPAE
+99 
-112 GVTGFDDVVYG
+112 
-123 HIEVNNS
+123 
-130 ELDDQILIKTDGM
+130 
-143 PTYNFANVVDDHL
+143 
-156 MGITHV
+156 
-162 IRGSEYLSSTP
+162 
-173 KYNLLY
+173 
-179 QAFGWEV
+179 
-186 PTYIHCP
+186 
-193 PVMKDAQHKLSK
+193 
-205 RNGDASY
+205 
-212 QDLVAKGYL
+212 
-221 PAAVLNYLLLLGW
+221 
-234 APEGEQEIF
+234 
-243 SLDEMIKIWDPARIS
+243 
-258 KSPAIFDPL
+258 
-267 KLRAINAAY
+267 
-276 IRALPA
+276 
-282 EEFRKLADPFIDQAV
+282 
-297 HVQID
+297 
-302 RDLLCA
+302 
-308 NLQPRCEVLE
+308 
-318 DIPPQLD
+318 
-325 FFDAVLPID
+325 
-334 AEMYRN
+334 
-340 KKQKTTPESAKEALS
+340 KKQKKLILAGIALFLLILAASYTVFIAPLLQKEQWIYKEETVERGTLKVGVTESGSLEYNTKSIDYDLNLDVSDDDEDDSDDDDDTVQKYLKIEEIYAASGQRVTEGEELLKFTEDSVEAVR
-355 ALLPVLE
+355 ALLQNAVVEAQADYAEAESTYELSLLE

-517 TYNAAVEDLKE
+517 TYNAVVEDLKE

-635 SDYSNTVS
+635 SDYSNAVS
-643 YTVEISVEGELE
+643 YTVEISVEGALE
-655 QLYGGMTADV
+655 KLYGGMTADV

-670 EKEDVLYVSRKAI
+670 EKEDILYVSRKAI

-692 YRKTALGGRE
+692 YRKTALGGKE

-742 TEETADSGSSSDT
+742 TQEDSGSSADT
-755 AVGSD
+755 TTGSD

-771 PEDMQMPSGG
+771 PEDIQMPSGG
-781 AMPQGGPGGSG
+781 AMPQGGPGGGDSG
-792 SDSFGGGMPGGP
+792 SFGGGMPGGP